1 MRLPVPIEIGPL
13 TPAAQDAVRA
23 LADDAARH
31 DGVAPLSEQPLLR
44 LGVDDASTTHVVV
57 RSTGGGTV
65 GYLQVDRSGDVAS
78 AEMVVHPQAR
88 RGGIGSLL
96 LRTAQRDARLP
107 DRSGAPGQRGKPLRV
122 WAHGDLGP
130 AQEFA
135 AARDLHAVREL
146 LFLARPLGEADD
158 LPEPDLPS
166 GHALRPFR
174 PGQDD
179 DAWVAL
185 NAAAFA
191 GHPEQGRLTV
201 ADLHD
206 RIAEPWFDP
215 AGFLLLEGPDGALVG
230 SVWTKVA
237 TGQPETPGGEVD
249 GEIYAVGT
257 APDAR
262 GRGLGT
268 ALTAAG
274 LAHLARAGCD
284 RAVLYVDGD
293 NTAARRTYDRLGFT
307 TAAVDVQYAP
317 A

>member
-1 MRLPVPIEIGPL
+1 MRLPVPVEIGPL
-13 TPAAQDAVRA
+13 SPAAQDAVRA

-31 DGVAPLSEQPLLR
+31 DGVAPLSEQPLLH
-44 LGVDDASTTHVVV
+44 LGADDAATTHVVA
-57 RSTGGGTV
+57 RTSAGATA

-78 AEMVVHPQAR
+78 AELVVHPEHR

-107 DRSGAPGQRGKPLRV
+107 ERSGAPDQRGKPLRL
-122 WAHGDLGP
+122 WAHGDLEAARG
-130 AQEFA
+130 FA
-135 AARDLHAVREL
+135 AARGLTAAREL
-146 LFLARPLGEADD
+146 LFLARPLDAD
-158 LPEPDLPS
+158 LPAPALPAD
-166 GHALRPFR
+166 HVLRPFR
-174 PGQDD
+174 PGADD

-206 RIAEPWFDP
+206 RAAEPWFDP
-215 AGFLLLEGPDGALVG
+215 AGFLLLEDPDGALVG
-230 SVWTKVA
+230 SVWTKVEP
-237 TGQPETPGGEVD
+237 GQEAGRVD

-257 APDAR
+257 APAAQ

-274 LAHLARAGCD
+274 LAHLAAVGCA
-284 RAVLYVDGD
+284 RGVLYVDGD
-293 NTAARRTYDRLGFT
+293 NTAARRTYDRLGFARAGT
-307 TAAVDVQYAP
+307 DVQYAP